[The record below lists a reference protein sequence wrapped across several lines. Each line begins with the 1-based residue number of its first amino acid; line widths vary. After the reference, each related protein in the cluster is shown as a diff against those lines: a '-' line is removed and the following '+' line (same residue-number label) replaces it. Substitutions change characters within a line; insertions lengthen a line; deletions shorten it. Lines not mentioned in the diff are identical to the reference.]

1 MLALSV
7 GFLSSRVTRPAVADW
22 YVGLNKPFFNPPN
35 WVFGPVWSMLY
46 LCMGIAAGRV
56 WYFGK
61 HHIWGKTALYH
72 YAAQLI
78 FNGLWSLVFFGLQA
92 PGWGLLVI
100 FILLVLI
107 QRTLYWFK
115 LVDRPAAY
123 LLYPYLAWVAF
134 ASVLNGAIVF
144 LN

>member
-1 MLALSV
+1 
-7 GFLSSRVTRPAVADW
+7 
-22 YVGLNKPFFNPPN
+22 
-35 WVFGPVWSMLY
+35 
-46 LCMGIAAGRV
+46 MGIAAGRV

-78 FNGLWSLVFFGLQA
+78 FNGLWSLVFFGLEA

-100 FILLVLI
+100 IILLVLI
-107 QRTLYWFK
+107 ERTVYWFK
-115 LVDRPAAY
+115 LVDRPSAY

-134 ASVLNGAIVF
+134 ATLLNGAIVVM
-144 LN
+144 N